1 MNPVLA
7 SGLLKIGGD
16 LVSRAIPSPQ
26 DDLSVNRS
34 FENELKDV
42 QATRTEN
49 VNLNQLQRKFWI
61 SRNSNFIHKTKTPQ
75 SLLTN
80 YLTVRSGFLPQP
92 GIS

>member
-49 VNLNQLQRKFWI
+49 VNLNQLI
-61 SRNSNFIHKTKTPQ
+61 
-75 SLLTN
+75 
-80 YLTVRSGFLPQP
+80 
-92 GIS
+92 